1 VLLHSDASLFGLAV
15 GQLVFAGTTSV
26 LQHSGI
32 LQLFYAAN
40 IMIAMWVA
48 VVDLVDLRP
57 MGVRICLY
65 IYLYAHNSCTPIPIP
80 YMHLNSYT
88 YILILHTG

>member
-1 VLLHSDASLFGLAV
+1 MLLHSDASLFGLAV

-65 IYLYAHNSCTPIPIP
+65 II
-80 YMHLNSYT
+80 YMHLIHVHLYLYLT
-88 YILILHTG
+88 CT